1 MLVGNDK
8 KILKLILENHLII
21 DHKNLTITSISE
33 KTNLSQED
41 VYKFIQ
47 KLLTIQYIRITN
59 RLPHWTAKP
68 ITITEKGINALE
80 FDYRS
85 LIRDIFIGAA
95 VVVSIIA
102 LIYSNM
108 GFN

>member
-1 MLVGNDK
+1 MLLGNDK

-21 DHKNLTITSISE
+21 DHKNLTIASISE

-41 VYKFIQ
+41 VYKSIQ
-47 KLLTIQYIRITN
+47 KLLTIQYIRITSN
-59 RLPHWTAKP
+59 LPYWTAKP

-85 LIRDIFIGAA
+85 LIRDIFIGTA
-95 VVVSIIA
+95 VAVSIIA
-102 LIYSNM
+102 LIYSN
-108 GFN
+108 